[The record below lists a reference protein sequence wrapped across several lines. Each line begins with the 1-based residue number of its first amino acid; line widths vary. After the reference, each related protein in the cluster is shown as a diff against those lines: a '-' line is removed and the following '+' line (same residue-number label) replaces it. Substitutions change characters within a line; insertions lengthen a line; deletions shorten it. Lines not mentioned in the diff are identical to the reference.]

1 MSAACPRAARRLS
14 QRAARLGRM
23 VSSDNHILG
32 VPIWASGLPPL
43 IARSLSAIDSPT
55 RPFIFACANPHSL
68 TVAERDP
75 LFKDALCAA
84 DAVVADGVGVRIAAR
99 LIRRK
104 LGPRITGIDYFR
116 ALMGALEA
124 RGGGR
129 VAFFGS
135 QPQVLELLASRCA
148 AAFPRVDVVLT
159 LSPPYGAWTREA
171 NEEFIAAINGAR
183 PEVLWVGMTAPKQE
197 KWVSE
202 NRPHLQCG
210 VVGSVGAVFDYFA
223 GTVRRAP
230 QWLCDL
236 GLEWAYRLSREPKRL
251 WERTFVSA
259 PQFLGLAMSEAL
271 RGRTH

>member
-1 MSAACPRAARRLS
+1 MVCP
-14 QRAARLGRM
+14 
-23 VSSDNHILG
+23 DNHILG
-32 VPIWASGLPPL
+32 VPIWAAGLPPL
-43 IARSLSAIDSPT
+43 VARSLSAIDSRT
-55 RPFIFACANPHSL
+55 RPFVFACANPHSL

-75 LFKDALCAA
+75 PFKDALCEA

-99 LIRRK
+99 LIGRK

-116 ALMGALEA
+116 ALMGALEG

-135 QPQVLELLASRCA
+135 QPQVLELLGSRCA
-148 AAFPRVDVVLT
+148 AAFPRVNVVLT
-159 LSPPYGAWTREA
+159 LSPPYGAWA
-171 NEEFIAAINGAR
+171 PPLNDEFLAAINGAR
-183 PEVLWVGMTAPKQE
+183 PDVLWVGMTAPKQE

-202 NRPHLQCG
+202 NRQHLHCG
-210 VVGSVGAVFDYFA
+210 VVGSIGAVFDYFA

-230 QWLCDL
+230 QWVCDL
-236 GLEWAYRLSREPKRL
+236 GLEWAYRLSREPQRL

-271 RGRTH
+271 RGRSH